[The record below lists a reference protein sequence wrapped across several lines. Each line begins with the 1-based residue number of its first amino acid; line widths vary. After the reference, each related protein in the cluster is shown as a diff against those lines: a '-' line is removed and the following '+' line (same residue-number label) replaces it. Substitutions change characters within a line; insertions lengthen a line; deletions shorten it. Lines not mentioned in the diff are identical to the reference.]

1 MTSKTKVRT
10 QAERGS
16 RAPSRERRPAWTDTP
31 WLAPAILVLTT
42 GIVAAFYLW
51 QEHRVAGSWGY
62 SLDDS
67 WIYATM
73 ARNLAR
79 GQGFSF
85 NPGHP
90 VAGATGPLY
99 TFVLAAFYWL
109 FHEVVWTA
117 KSFSLLCQMGAAF
130 ATYETARTLLPGR
143 RGIAL
148 LAGVLL
154 GTAPALVWA
163 SLSGMEISLYLLV
176 VCVGLL
182 AYVRGRA
189 RTAVLLW
196 SIGVWVRP
204 DGLFL
209 VALAIAFGAPRSI
222 WKRALVAAPVLAGFF
237 AFNHAIGGHWMPQTV
252 GAKAHFGFE
261 PITRTWKLFREWT
274 ALWGIP
280 YRITDDLEEPV
291 LLLAI
296 AAIGAVASI
305 RKKPLLALYWIGLP
319 LVLSLFRENS
329 ASHKRYILYV
339 IPFGIL
345 LGAMGLAVIADRFGA
360 RAGARIAALA
370 GLACLVWQLA
380 YARAEAEMH
389 GWNVQNINGM
399 QRALGE
405 FAAKIT
411 RPGDPIAT
419 NDIGAIAYFSG
430 RPVVDLM
437 GLITPQEPFPQMLAR
452 YKPELLIIFVDWFHQ
467 YALWD
472 PDTQGFVFLD
482 PNRTH
487 KYMIVGAIELHHNT
501 ISAKDQML
509 AFRRLPIDA
518 PAPERLLMEVH

>member
-1 MTSKTKVRT
+1 MGRKTSH
-10 QAERGS
+10 
-16 RAPSRERRPAWTDTP
+16 PRPIRSTPQSAWLP
-31 WLAPAILVLTT
+31 PAILVLAVVA
-42 GIVAAFYLW
+42 VAALYLDR
-51 QEHRVAGSWGY
+51 ERSIAGSWGY

-79 GQGFSF
+79 GQGFAF

-99 TFVLAAFYWL
+99 TFVLALLYGV

-117 KSFSLLCQMGAAF
+117 KTFSLLCQVGSAF
-130 ATYETARTLLPGR
+130 AIYETVRTLLPER
-143 RGIAL
+143 RAIAL
-148 LAGVLL
+148 LAGILL
-154 GTAPALVWA
+154 GTAPALIWA
-163 SLSGMEISLYLLV
+163 SLSGMEISLYLLL

-182 AYVRGRA
+182 AYVRGRELA
-189 RTAVLLW
+189 AVFFW
-196 SIGVWVRP
+196 SVGVWVRP

-209 VALAIAFGAPRSI
+209 VALAIALGAPRTL
-222 WKRALVAAPVLAGFF
+222 WKRAVVAVPVLAGFF

-252 GAKAHFGFE
+252 GAKAHFGIE
-261 PITRTWKLFREWT
+261 PVTRTWNLFREWT

-280 YRITDDLEEPV
+280 YRAADDLEEPV
-291 LLLAI
+291 LLFAL
-296 AAIGAVASI
+296 AAIGAVASL
-305 RKKPLLALYWIGLP
+305 RRRPLLALYWIGFP
-319 LVLSLFRENS
+319 IVLSLFREHS

-339 IPFGIL
+339 IPFGIA
-345 LGAMGLAVIADRFGA
+345 LGAMGLASIEERFRG
-360 RAGARIAALA
+360 RTGARIAALA
-370 GLACLVWQLA
+370 GMACLVWQLV
-380 YARAEAEMH
+380 YARSEAETH
-389 GWNVQNINGM
+389 GWNVQNINSM

-411 RPGDPIAT
+411 RPGDPVAT
-419 NDIGAIAYFSG
+419 NDIGAIGYFSG

-437 GLITPQEPFPQMLAR
+437 GLITPQEPFPRMLAR

-472 PDTQGFVFLD
+472 PATQGFVFLD
-482 PNRTH
+482 PDSTH